1 MPVSLSAVHLE
12 GALAALVVPASR
24 LAHEPRRPR
33 LTTGLPALD
42 DSLGGGWPAASVSE
56 ISGPRSAGRTSV
68 LYAALAAAIQ
78 HGHAVALIDAAGV
91 LDPRTAEAAGV
102 TLARLLWIRA
112 PGRTLLQAADLLVA
126 AGGFGLVALDFGERP
141 ARVPDAAWVRLRH
154 AAERQ
159 GTAVLVTAP
168 RRIAGPAAAAAVVM
182 RASRPH
188 FVAAGAPLL
197 VTLETRASIERLVGV
212 HQPPANEP
220 TLSFSAV
227 SAEVPA
233 RPASR

>member
-1 MPVSLSAVHLE
+1 MSLTAVHLD

-33 LTTGLPALD
+33 LSSGLAALD
-42 DSLGGGWPAASVSE
+42 ESLGGGWPAASLSE

-68 LYAALAAAIQ
+68 LHAALTAAMQ
-78 HGHAVALIDAAGV
+78 RGHTVALIDAAGV
-91 LDPRTAEAAGV
+91 FDPRTAELAGM
-102 TLARLLWIRA
+102 TLSRLLWVRA

-168 RRIAGPAAAAAVVM
+168 RRLAGATAAAAVVLH
-182 RASRPH
+182 APRPR
-188 FVAAGAPLL
+188 FATAGGPLL
-197 VTLETRASIERLVGV
+197 LALETRTSIERLVGV
-212 HQPPANEP
+212 YQPPANESG
-220 TLSFSAV
+220 LCFSVAPP
-227 SAEVPA
+227 VPL
-233 RPASR
+233 